1 MKFTYQGVLEIDG
14 QPATG
19 NYQFWGAMYDAQ
31 TSGTYQGPCT
41 TTGTNNAFE
50 SYVEDGV
57 FTLYLIC
64 DGWNS
69 DAFTGDGR
77 WLDLWVAPV
86 GTTDWVQLTDP
97 LQPISPTPYAFS
109 LFPGAVISGTSTGGS
124 FGDSVLNV
132 YDENVVS
139 TWSAV
144 RAETASGSAVRG
156 MSDRGK
162 GLEGYT
168 DDGYGVYG
176 YDGGSEQAKGYGGYF
191 SSLNG
196 VGVYGYSGGT
206 RTHPNIYSPGV
217 YGRSANG
224 VGVYGRSDESTS
236 SWTSAGVLGWGRA
249 NPGGKFFTYS
259 GNIIEGWEDE
269 YGNGLSLERRFRVYY
284 TGNVYADGSYN
295 CGLGSGCFNTG
306 TGADVAE
313 RIDPSETLEP
323 GSVVEI
329 DPDNTGEFRLSRD
342 AYSKLVVG
350 VISTNPAITMNNNDL
365 SDIDSDE
372 RTDDR
377 PLLALVGQVPVRVS
391 AENGPIAPGDLLVSA
406 STPGHAM
413 RGGEDPP
420 AGTVVGKALE
430 GLESGTGVIQML
442 VLLQ

>member
-1 MKFTYQGVLEIDG
+1 MSD
-14 QPATG
+14 
-19 NYQFWGAMYDAQ
+19 
-31 TSGTYQGPCT
+31 SGT
-41 TTGTNNAFE
+41 
-50 SYVEDGV
+50 
-57 FTLYLIC
+57 
-64 DGWNS
+64 
-69 DAFTGDGR
+69 
-77 WLDLWVAPV
+77 
-86 GTTDWVQLTDP
+86 
-97 LQPISPTPYAFS
+97 
-109 LFPGAVISGTSTGGS
+109 
-124 FGDSVLNV
+124 
-132 YDENVVS
+132 
-139 TWSAV
+139 
-144 RAETASGSAVRG
+144 
-156 MSDRGK
+156 

-168 DDGYGVYG
+168 ENAYGVYG
-176 YDGGSEQAKGYGGYF
+176 YDGGSVQASGYGGYF

-196 VGVYGYSGGT
+196 VGVYGYSGGA

-269 YGNGLSLERRFRVYY
+269 YGNGVSLQRRFRVYY

-295 CGLGSGCFNTG
+295 CGQSSNCLNTG
-306 TGADVAE
+306 IGADVAE

-329 DPDNTGEFRLSRD
+329 DLDNAGQFRLSRD
-342 AYSKLVVG
+342 PFSTRVVG

-365 SDIDSDE
+365 AGIERDE

-391 AENGPIAPGDLLVSA
+391 AENGPIVPGDLLVAS

-442 VLLQ
+442 VMLQ